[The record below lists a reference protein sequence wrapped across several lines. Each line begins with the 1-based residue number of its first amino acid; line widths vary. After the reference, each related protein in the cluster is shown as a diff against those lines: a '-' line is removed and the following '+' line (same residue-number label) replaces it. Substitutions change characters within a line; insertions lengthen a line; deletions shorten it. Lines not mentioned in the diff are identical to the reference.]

1 MAPAGTPPAV
11 IARLNAEINQALA
24 EPALPSNHHG
34 PPCDRRSG
42 SLPRP
47 QNRLRSGHAAD
58 HVADDDDRGA
68 GELLTRYGGVEFA
81 QGGHRVALVGQAGA
95 LDHRHGRG
103 GRQAGERLLRY
114 HSLFLQ
120 SLISIVNFDVN
131 FVPYQR
137 GMSLKRDA

>member
-11 IARLNAEINQALA
+11 IARLNAEINKALA

-81 QGGHRVALVGQAGA
+81 QGGHRVALSGRLARWTTATGVEAGRPA
-95 LDHRHGRG
+95 SD
-103 GRQAGERLLRY
+103 
-114 HSLFLQ
+114 SCD
-120 SLISIVNFDVN
+120 IT
-131 FVPYQR
+131 PYFC
-137 GMSLKRDA
+137 SH